1 MAKWKR
7 VLTEEQRLISSEG
20 TDNMKFNPNK
30 QHRICFAFIQLAAEI
45 WQKTFENIL
54 TIPDTCRKT
63 NILFTT
69 AISSRNIN
77 VSGCSQVHATPCITS
92 CCIMH
97 KFLMLCQIWEH
108 QSWNSSKKI
117 CVQLQGL
124 RGKKH
129 WSNHFKRK
137 CVIKKSLIYQAF
149 LLISS
154 AKPN

>member
-92 CCIMH
+92 CRIMH

-137 CVIKKSLIYQAF
+137 CVIKKSLIYRAF